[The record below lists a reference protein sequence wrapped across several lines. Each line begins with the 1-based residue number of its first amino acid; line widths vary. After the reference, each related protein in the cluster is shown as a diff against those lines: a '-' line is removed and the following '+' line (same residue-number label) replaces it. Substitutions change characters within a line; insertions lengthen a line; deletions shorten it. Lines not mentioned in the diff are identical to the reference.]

1 MITSTYRANV
11 PTRRGTRARRALT
24 GLAAGVSAAAMI
36 LVGPGSAAAQTTGDP
51 PTVASPQQATPT
63 EKVAAGARPA
73 IVYLAE
79 TFTGYVAGSDGGY
92 FNDGRP
98 YRISARCTG
107 FGVNPNGYIATAG
120 HCVDVASADGMRME
134 FILAAARELVAE
146 YPELPLAD
154 VVAYGRMNWT
164 VEGETKGSPIE
175 TEISVVAGAVGP
187 GTQAGVM
194 PARVVDYRPWT
205 QGDVALLKVEVTDL
219 PSIELAGDANVQI
232 GTPVLSVGYPAHVD
246 TVTDPGLEPSNKDGQ
261 ISSKKTV
268 GGVPVYE
275 ISAGMAP
282 GDSGGPTLAMDG
294 RVLGI
299 NSFGASEASEAFNF
313 IAPAAGLSELL
324 SRNGVRNEL
333 GPNDIL
339 YRDGLAAYYGGRYT
353 ESIADFDEL
362 LQIAPQHAQAVQF
375 RAAAAKAKQ
384 QFGDAVPAPAPSS
397 DLLFGLSPLVLW
409 IVLGAGAAAL
419 LIVPALIVVRRRR
432 QESLPGPNL
441 PATAA
446 AHGWS
451 SGAVPGAS
459 SVWTP
464 PWAQPTPAST
474 FDNRYGSAASPAPSP
489 TPQPTTQPTT
499 QNQTTLLTPSGS
511 APCHRCGAPT
521 PAASAFCAVCGF
533 EQRA

>member
-1 MITSTYRANV
+1 
-11 PTRRGTRARRALT
+11 
-24 GLAAGVSAAAMI
+24 
-36 LVGPGSAAAQTTGDP
+36 
-51 PTVASPQQATPT
+51 
-63 EKVAAGARPA
+63 
-73 IVYLAE
+73 
-79 TFTGYVAGSDGGY
+79 
-92 FNDGRP
+92 
-98 YRISARCTG
+98 
-107 FGVNPNGYIATAG
+107 
-120 HCVDVASADGMRME
+120 
-134 FILAAARELVAE
+134 
-146 YPELPLAD
+146 
-154 VVAYGRMNWT
+154 
-164 VEGETKGSPIE
+164 
-175 TEISVVAGAVGP
+175 
-187 GTQAGVM
+187 
-194 PARVVDYRPWT
+194 
-205 QGDVALLKVEVTDL
+205 
-219 PSIELAGDANVQI
+219 
-232 GTPVLSVGYPAHVD
+232 
-246 TVTDPGLEPSNKDGQ
+246 
-261 ISSKKTV
+261 
-268 GGVPVYE
+268 
-275 ISAGMAP
+275 
-282 GDSGGPTLAMDG
+282 
-294 RVLGI
+294 
-299 NSFGASEASEAFNF
+299 
-313 IAPAAGLSELL
+313 
-324 SRNGVRNEL
+324 
-333 GPNDIL
+333 
-339 YRDGLAAYYGGRYT
+339 
-353 ESIADFDEL
+353 
-362 LQIAPQHAQAVQF
+362 VQF

-419 LIVPALIVVRRRR
+419 LIVPALVVVRRRR